1 MGGASPPAVG
11 VKRVVDSARADCIW
25 PVAFLLGVAGPYGRP
40 STAGPL
46 GRAVITTLPLTLKL
60 PLVNVYSLQRV
71 GKVVN
76 WLVRV
81 VFGWLACPL
90 D

>member
-1 MGGASPPAVG
+1 M
-11 VKRVVDSARADCIW
+11 VDSARANCIW
-25 PVAFLLGVAGPYGRP
+25 PVVFLGAAGPYGRP

-46 GRAVITTLPLTLKL
+46 GRAVINILPLTLEL
-60 PLVNVYSLQRV
+60 PLVSGHSLRRV

-81 VFGWLACPL
+81 VFGRPACPL
-90 D
+90 DQVAYLIPNFPLV